1 MKNARS
7 SVYAPLTSG
16 ILKPFKDDRSIP
28 DEKAT
33 SLDKLY
39 RKIVRALDELFRH
52 VGLQAA

>member
-1 MKNARS
+1 LKLFEKID
-7 SVYAPLTSG
+7 APLTSG